1 MPAGA
6 ISRTNVMKKIFPA
19 LILFLSCGLPATW
32 AKTEDCR
39 VAQSDIYNGY
49 IVRTFPISNAQSPMV
64 VIEDEV
70 FTNVA
75 TGTNATIAP
84 RIEVSVGVDR
94 KQPIVV
100 VRIPAYVKDAE
111 GNVKMRTSFRLHIIE
126 DDKNTT
132 QHAAK
137 PTGGDVGESVLNTGT
152 WYRIG
157 ITRTGFFKIT
167 SAFISSMGVDPSK
180 VNPAN
185 IRIYGNGGR
194 MLPEQNFLPRPTD
207 LVENAIEVRDDGNGI
222 MNEGDHVIFYGL
234 GPMGWDADSANDKF
248 VHLKNLYTDTAYY
261 FVTFDKGAGK
271 RVGTQNAT
279 GAGNVT
285 VTEYNY
291 YDVWEKDLVNPAGY
305 GKKWYGE
312 SFNPLAG
319 NLTQNFSFSFGTQ
332 ASQVKVKLAVALQGA
347 AGSSFNMLVNGSPTG
362 VLPFLAGVSDNVAV
376 VHRAGEWLAPAPASG
391 AAISLTFSPNAG
403 AIGFLDYLEVNARCQ
418 LAITS
423 DQLSFRDIRSYGA
436 GKVAT
441 YQLQGANGNTR
452 VWDVTDPYNAVRL
465 VGTASGSTYTFTQD
479 ATMLREFAA
488 TNTDNLYTPTY
499 SGMVGNQNL
508 HGLGPVDN
516 IIVSHPLFVPY
527 AEELANYHRTQ
538 NNMRVIVVTP
548 QSIYNEFSSGAQ
560 DISAIRDFVKM
571 FYDRAGTDV
580 TQMPHYLTLF
590 GGASYDY
597 KDRLPNNSNFVPVF
611 ESAESSLSLA
621 AVMTDDFYGFLDDN
635 EYIEDPLKL
644 NVLDIGI
651 GRLPARNV
659 QDAANLVAKIKSY
672 KTPATLGAWRLVST
686 IVADDAD
693 GAGDH
698 MQDGE
703 QMAAHITATTR
714 NLYNHGK
721 IYIDAIPVISTPA
734 GPRCPN
740 GSAALSDRVYKGTML
755 INYSGHGNTQV
766 WAEERLLTPD
776 DFNKWNNAHMLPFMV
791 TATCDY
797 GQYDRPQYVSAGEQ
811 QVLRKGGGVISML
824 TTTAAVYASYNNPL
838 NALYLKTQLAQKS
851 NGKWHSFGDATRIGK
866 NATYATS
873 VNANELAN
881 YRKFALLGDPALTP
895 NFPEYFVAVDSITD
909 IALNEPADT
918 IKALGAYRVTGHLH
932 NADGVLLSD
941 FNGILSASI
950 FDKPRTISTITGAN
964 KTFRLQDNLVYKG
977 KVSVTGGKY
986 TYTFIAPKDINYNYG
1001 TGKISSYAH
1010 NGITDGAGAD
1020 TSVTIGGFSDNP
1032 VYSDAAP
1039 IVKPYIS
1046 DSMFQ
1051 NGGVTG
1057 TNTSLY
1063 VVLYSETGINVSG
1076 NKLGHDLTAVLDG
1089 NVEQPYILNDYYETA
1104 PNTYQRGYV
1113 NFPING
1119 LPNGRHTIKVKAWD
1133 VNNNSGEGT
1142 VDFEVIDGKIVA
1154 IENLGNY
1161 PNPFSNFT
1169 RFVFE
1174 HNHPDEELDV
1184 KINIYNTAGAKVK
1197 GLQQLFTPT
1206 GSRTAEIT
1214 WDATADNGESLPSGM
1229 YMYRIMITTSK
1240 GYHSS
1245 AYQKMVIVR

>member
-1 MPAGA
+1 
-6 ISRTNVMKKIFPA
+6 MKK
-19 LILFLSCGLPATW
+19 LIPTLVLFLNYGIPTAW
-32 AKTEDCR
+32 AKVEDCI
-39 VAQSDIYNGY
+39 VNKSEVYNGY
-49 IVRTFPISNAQSPMV
+49 IVRKFSLQTTETPEV
-64 VIEDEV
+64 VLEDEHFAPV
-70 FTNVA
+70 ASSAATNIA
-75 TGTNATIAP
+75 TGIQ
-84 RIEVSVGVDR
+84 VSVGMEK
-94 KQPIVV
+94 KQPIAV
-100 VRIPAYVKDAE
+100 VRIPAYVKDAS
-111 GNVKMRTSFRLHIIE
+111 GNVQMRTSFRLRISEKEAATI
-126 DDKNTT
+126 TT
-132 QHAAK
+132 AAK
-137 PTGGDVGESVLNTGT
+137 PTGSDVRESALNTGT

-167 SAFISSMGVDPSK
+167 SSFISSMGVNPAQ

-194 MLPEQNFLPRPTD
+194 MLPEQNFLPRASD

-222 MNEGDHVIFYGL
+222 MNEGDYAVFYGM
-234 GPMGWDADSANDKF
+234 GPTGWDADSANDKF
-248 VHLKNLYTDTAYY
+248 VHQKNLYSDTAYY
-261 FVTFDKGAGK
+261 FITFDKGAGK
-271 RVGTQNAT
+271 RVATQNAT
-279 GAGNVT
+279 GTGNTT
-285 VTEYNY
+285 VTEYSF

-305 GKKWYGE
+305 GKNWYGE
-312 SFNPLAG
+312 QFNPLAG
-319 NLTQNFSFSFGTQ
+319 NLTQNFPISFGSQ
-332 ASQVKVKLAVALQGA
+332 ASRTKIKLSAGLQGNA
-347 AGSSFNMLVNGSPTG
+347 PCSFNFSVNGVYTGNLPINTG
-362 VLPFLAGVSDNVAV
+362 VSENVAMV
-376 VHRAGEWLAPAPASG
+376 YRSGEWTTTTPATGANISMTFVPTSG
-391 AAISLTFSPNAG
+391 AVG
-403 AIGFLDYLEVNARCQ
+403 YLDYIEVNARCQ
-418 LAITS
+418 LAITA
-423 DQLSFRDIRSYGA
+423 DQLSFRDIRSYGV

-465 VGTASGSTYTFTQD
+465 NGSLGGSTYTFTQD
-479 ATMLREFAA
+479 AAILHEFAA
-488 TNTDNLYTPTY
+488 TNSDNLYTPVY
-499 SGMVGNQNL
+499 SGTVGNQNL

-527 AEELANYHRTQ
+527 AEDLANYHRTHD
-538 NNMRVIVVTP
+538 NMRVIVVTP
-548 QSIYNEFSSGAQ
+548 QAIYNEFSSGAQ

-580 TQMPHYLTLF
+580 SQMPQYLTLF
-590 GGASYDY
+590 GAASYDY

-621 AVMTDDFYGFLDDN
+621 AFMTDDFYGFLDDR
-635 EYIEDPLKL
+635 EYIEDVLKL

-659 QDAANLVAKIKSY
+659 QDAATLVAKIKGY
-672 KTPATLGAWRLVST
+672 KSPATLGPWRLAST
-686 IVADDAD
+686 IVADNAD

-698 MQDGE
+698 MNDGE
-703 QMAAHITATTR
+703 EMAAHITATTH

-776 DFNKWNNAHMLPFMV
+776 DFNKWNNANMLPFMV

-797 GQYDRPQYVSAGEQ
+797 GQYDHPQYVSAGEQ
-811 QVLRKGGGVISML
+811 QVLHKGGGVISML
-824 TTTAAVYASYNNPL
+824 TTTAAVYATYNNPL
-838 NALYLKTQLAQKS
+838 NELYLKTQLTQKS
-851 NGKWHSFGDATRIGK
+851 DGKWHSFGEAARIGK
-866 NATYATS
+866 NATYAIS
-873 VNANELAN
+873 VNGSQLAN

-895 NFPEYFVAVDSITD
+895 NFPEYFVAVDSVTD
-909 IALNEPADT
+909 VAINEPADT

-932 NADGVLLSD
+932 NANGALLSD

-950 FDKPRTISTITGAN
+950 FDKPRTITTITAAN
-964 KTFRLQDNLVYKG
+964 KTFKLQDNLVYKG
-977 KVSVTGGKY
+977 KVSVTGGRY

-1010 NGITDGAGAD
+1010 NGVTDGAGAD

-1032 VYSDAAP
+1032 VYSDVAP

-1063 VVLYSETGINVSG
+1063 VALYSETGINVSG

-1089 NVEQPYILNDYYETA
+1089 NIEQPYILNDYYETA
-1104 PNTYQRGYV
+1104 PNTYQRGFV

-1119 LPNGRHTIKVKAWD
+1119 IPNGRHTIRVKAWD

-1142 VDFEVIDGKIVA
+1142 VDFVVMDGKVMA

-1184 KINIYNTAGAKVK
+1184 KINIYNAAGAQVR
-1197 GLQQLFTPT
+1197 GIEQQFTPS
-1206 GSRTAEIT
+1206 GSRSAEIT
-1214 WDATADNGESLPSGM
+1214 WDGTTDNGEILPSGM
-1229 YMYRIMITTSK
+1229 YVYRLMITTSK